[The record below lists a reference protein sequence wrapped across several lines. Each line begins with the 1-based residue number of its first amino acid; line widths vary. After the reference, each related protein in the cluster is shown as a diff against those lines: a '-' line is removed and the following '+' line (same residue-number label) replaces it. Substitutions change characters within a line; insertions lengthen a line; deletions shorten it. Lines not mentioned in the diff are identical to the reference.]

1 MDYFDTFSPVTKLS
15 SFRFILAIATC
26 NDWDADTFNF
36 NGVYLNGELDD
47 NEEIYMKLPSRYIS
61 EGEQV
66 KCLLKSLY
74 GLKQAGQKWYN
85 TLSRTLMDLGFQV
98 NNANPGVFTSHNNA
112 DITILTIHVNNCLIT
127 GSSTELI
134 LNYKSKFNE
143 HCSLTNLGPVHW
155 LLGIKIMHS
164 HQAHTISLSQT
175 SYIDTILSHFS
186 FSNAKPVVTPIT
198 PGTVLSKA
206 DLPIDDTEM
215 VHMSKTPYCEAIGSL
230 MYAAVTT
237 HPNIAFVVLALSQF
251 LENPGESSL
260 GSHQASSSLSHW
272 HQNSHSHME
281 MSTTIYLDSQ
291 MLMEHHRSTVM
302 PFLAM
307 HSSLMEQQFPGP
319 HATKSWSL
327 CLLPRLN
334 TWQPPTPQRTHLALK
349 TYQAVWITIH
359 TYHPL
364 L

>member
-1 MDYFDTFSPVTKLS
+1 MAQGFTQKFGMDYFDTFSPVTKLS

-26 NDWDADTFNF
+26 NDWDANTFNF

-143 HCSLTNLGPVHW
+143 HCLLTNLGPVHW

-230 MYAAVTT
+230 MYAAVAT

-251 LENPGESSL
+251 LENPGEV
-260 GSHQASSSLSHW
+260 HW
-272 HQNSHSHME
+272 EAIKRVLH
-281 MSTTIYLDSQ
+281 YLTGTKTHT
-291 MLMEHHRSTVM
+291 LTYGNEHHDLLGFTDADGASQEHRHAISGYAFLIDGVSWM
-302 PFLAM
+302 P
-307 HSSLMEQQFPGP
+307 SS
-319 HATKSWSL
+319 
-327 CLLPRLN
+327 
-334 TWQPPTPQRTHLALK
+334 
-349 TYQAVWITIH
+349 
-359 TYHPL
+359 
-364 L
+364 